1 MRKDKPNLTFE
12 ELREKLLTYITDPKE
27 LDMIRKAYMLAFE
40 KHFGVKRKSGEDYII
55 HPLNV
60 AYILTEIY
68 ADSATIQA
76 ALLHD
81 VVEDTDVTIEEITKD
96 FGSEVSLLVD
106 GVTKINK
113 LNFQCDNEAMIA
125 NHRKI
130 LVGLTEDV
138 RVIIIKLADR
148 LHNMRTLW
156 VIPEKKQKLKAK
168 ETLDILTPIAH
179 RLGIGSIKS
188 ELEDLS
194 LRYYKPDIY
203 FEIVEKLNQSKA
215 QRDQLIIEMKQS
227 VTSIL
232 NHHDIKHEI
241 KGRAKSIYSIYKK
254 LDKGKKFSDIYD
266 LLALRVYVET
276 EAECYQ
282 ALGIIHSKYRPIPKR
297 FKDYVAMPKTNM
309 YQSLHTTVFG
319 EGGQLYEIQ
328 IRTYEMDKIAELGIA
343 SHWSYK
349 EKGSNVKAS
358 MKNTMEQKL
367 QFFRNIMELKQE
379 ESTDEGFVKSVS
391 EEVLK
396 ENVYVFTPKGDV
408 IELPIGSTPIDF
420 AYRVHSGVG
429 DKMVGA
435 IVNNNIVPLDYKLK
449 DNDIIKINTN
459 KNSVGPSREWI
470 NMAYT
475 SSAKNKIKAFFNKI
489 DKEGYIQKGEEILKE
504 ECRKRKTS
512 YSELVSSE
520 NMEKFL
526 KEYKFQ
532 NTQEF
537 YVNVG
542 NGKITPIMLYN
553 LLNQTNETKA
563 DLILKKATNN
573 AKIVSKV
580 SKNDI
585 IVEGIDDI
593 KVNVASCCKPVPG
606 DRVVGYITKGHGITV
621 HRAVCPNV
629 SDLDE
634 RLIEVKWNAKITEK
648 YLTTLLI
655 RANDNT
661 NLLLDI
667 ISKTSSNDIVIKSIN
682 TISSNVNDH
691 LYEITIDVDKKE
703 TLVKFMNDI
712 DQIPRVVNVERIIK

>member
-81 VVEDTDVTIEEITKD
+81 VVEDTDVTIEEITRD

-232 NHHDIKHEI
+232 NNHNINHEI

-475 SSAKNKIKAFFNKI
+475 SSAKNKIKGFFNKI
-489 DKEGYIQKGEEILKE
+489 
-504 ECRKRKTS
+504 
-512 YSELVSSE
+512 
-520 NMEKFL
+520 
-526 KEYKFQ
+526 
-532 NTQEF
+532 
-537 YVNVG
+537 
-542 NGKITPIMLYN
+542 
-553 LLNQTNETKA
+553 
-563 DLILKKATNN
+563 
-573 AKIVSKV
+573 
-580 SKNDI
+580 
-585 IVEGIDDI
+585 
-593 KVNVASCCKPVPG
+593 
-606 DRVVGYITKGHGITV
+606 
-621 HRAVCPNV
+621 
-629 SDLDE
+629 
-634 RLIEVKWNAKITEK
+634 
-648 YLTTLLI
+648 
-655 RANDNT
+655 
-661 NLLLDI
+661 LLLTNI
-667 ISKTSSNDIVIKSIN
+667 C
-682 TISSNVNDH
+682 
-691 LYEITIDVDKKE
+691 
-703 TLVKFMNDI
+703 
-712 DQIPRVVNVERIIK
+712 